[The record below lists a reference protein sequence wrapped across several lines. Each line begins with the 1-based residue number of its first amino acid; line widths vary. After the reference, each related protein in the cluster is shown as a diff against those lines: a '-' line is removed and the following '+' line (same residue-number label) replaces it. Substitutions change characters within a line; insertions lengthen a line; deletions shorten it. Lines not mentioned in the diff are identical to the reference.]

1 MVIKLEPQRLTQL
14 ARMALYEEL
23 LTYPKPGL
31 VSLIDSGSHN
41 DMNGKTFLASIQAL
55 EEYFGAISHAGSRG
69 AGFTELNQLGLAAEQ
84 AMLDATGQVNTHR
97 GAIFIL
103 GLLVA
108 ATAHTLSRSE
118 DFNAIRTNL
127 VRNWGADLIAHQGN
141 RNSHGASVRQQFQLG
156 SIVLD
161 AAHGFPRIF
170 ALQHRYTKLCLS
182 YKVKYARLIMFF
194 QIMQELNDTNLVYR
208 GGINGLKFAKAQA
221 KQILTYQNNPPQFCA
236 YALKLHREFVQ
247 RNLSPGGCADVL
259 AGVMFLSRV
268 RQIWA

>member
-127 VRNWGADLIAHQGN
+127 VRNWGTVLKILSGLMLRGID
-141 RNSHGASVRQQFQLG
+141 AS
-156 SIVLD
+156 D
-161 AAHGFPRIF
+161 
-170 ALQHRYTKLCLS
+170 
-182 YKVKYARLIMFF
+182 
-194 QIMQELNDTNLVYR
+194 
-208 GGINGLKFAKAQA
+208 
-221 KQILTYQNNPPQFCA
+221 
-236 YALKLHREFVQ
+236 
-247 RNLSPGGCADVL
+247 SPTG
-259 AGVMFLSRV
+259 
-268 RQIWA
+268 